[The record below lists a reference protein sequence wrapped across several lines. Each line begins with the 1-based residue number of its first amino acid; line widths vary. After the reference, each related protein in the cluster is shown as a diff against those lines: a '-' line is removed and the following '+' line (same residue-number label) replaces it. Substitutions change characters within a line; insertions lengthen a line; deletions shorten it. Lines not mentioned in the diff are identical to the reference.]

1 MDEWSGNM
9 KVLII
14 GGTYFCGKAFL
25 EFCEQCGDEVTVLNR
40 GTRKLEH
47 NADGHI
53 REIVVDRKDVAS
65 LAKVKAEGSLDGIQA
80 VVDFCAYEAGDIQKV
95 MQILPQSV
103 TQYIMISTCDV
114 YYRGTGK
121 VLDETAALETRDFG
135 GEAGAYITGKVALE
149 KELREQAAER
159 GIHITS
165 VRPAFIYGP
174 YNYAPREGIFF
185 QWIAKAGQVLFPMDA
200 DGSFQVVYVK
210 DLARFL
216 HLCLLHERAYD
227 EAFNVCGDQIDY
239 EKFVQALERAVGNSI
254 ERVELPVAVVQEKGI
269 PLPFPL
275 TKEESESYD
284 GSKARSLGA
293 EFTELSEGLK
303 ESYAWF
309 LNS

>member
-1 MDEWSGNM
+1 
-9 KVLII
+9 
-14 GGTYFCGKAFL
+14 
-25 EFCEQCGDEVTVLNR
+25 
-40 GTRKLEH
+40 
-47 NADGHI
+47 
-53 REIVVDRKDVAS
+53 
-65 LAKVKAEGSLDGIQA
+65 
-80 VVDFCAYEAGDIQKV
+80 
-95 MQILPQSV
+95 
-103 TQYIMISTCDV
+103 
-114 YYRGTGK
+114 
-121 VLDETAALETRDFG
+121 
-135 GEAGAYITGKVALE
+135 
-149 KELREQAAER
+149 
-159 GIHITS
+159 
-165 VRPAFIYGP
+165 
-174 YNYAPREGIFF
+174 
-185 QWIAKAGQVLFPMDA
+185 
-200 DGSFQVVYVK
+200 VYVK

>member
-1 MDEWSGNM
+1 M

-25 EFCEQCGDEVTVLNR
+25 EVCEQCGDEITILNR
-40 GTRKLEH
+40 GSRRLGQ

-53 REIVVDRKDVAS
+53 REIVADRKNAAS
-65 LAKVKAEGSLDGIQA
+65 LEKVQAEGSLDGIQA
-80 VVDFCAYEAGDIQKV
+80 VVDFCAYEAGDIRKV

-121 VLDETAALETRDFG
+121 ELDETAALETRDFG
-135 GEAGAYITGKVALE
+135 GEAGAYISGKVALE

-159 GIHITS
+159 GMHITS

-174 YNYAPREGIFF
+174 DNYAPREGIFF
-185 QWIAKAGQVLFPMDA
+185 QWISKAGQVLFPMDA
-200 DGSFQVVYVK
+200 DGSFQMVYVK

-216 HLCLLHERAYD
+216 HQCLLNEKAYD
-227 EAFNVCGDQIDY
+227 EAFNVCGDPIDY
-239 EKFVQALERAVGNSI
+239 ERFVQALELAVGNRL

-284 GSKARSLGA
+284 ASKARSLGVR
-293 EFTELSEGLK
+293 FTDLSEGLR
-303 ESYAWF
+303 ESYQWF
-309 LNS
+309 LSQEE